1 MSASET
7 VFRRLP
13 ATAGAAR
20 KARARTRRGLD
31 FGFLFGMA
39 VAAAAAAAAATWSE
53 AGAAYFLQPR
63 GAVMVLG
70 GTLGVA
76 ILTTPWRRLWRS
88 IGRLMGLLVAEKR
101 DPQALMEEILHYARV
116 ARFKGLAGIEDA
128 IPSASHPFLR
138 EALGLAL
145 EVENRQQLAQV
156 LETRIRVRE
165 QEGEADARTLEVAGS
180 FAPTL
185 GILGTVM
192 GLMDVLKNFSDLAS
206 VGAGIA
212 MAFVSTM
219 YGLGM
224 ANLVLLPAAHRI
236 RARVAEDF
244 DSDAFILEGVLC
256 LYDQSHPALA
266 RQRLEAYLRGP
277 GRKTQGAALRGNDAA
292 EADLA

>member
-7 VFRRLP
+7 VFRRFP
-13 ATAGAAR
+13 ATAATS
-20 KARARTRRGLD
+20 RAGKRTRRVLD
-31 FGFLFGMA
+31 FGFVFGVA
-39 VAAAAAAAAATWSE
+39 VAGAAAAAAASWSG

-76 ILTTPWRRLWRS
+76 ILTTPWRRLRRS
-88 IGRLMGLLVAEKR
+88 IGRLLGLLVTEKR
-101 DPQALMEEILHYARV
+101 DLPALMEEILRYARA
-116 ARFKGLAGIEDA
+116 ARFKGLVGIEDA

-145 EVENRQQLAQV
+145 EVENRQQLVQV

-192 GLMDVLKNFSDLAS
+192 GLMDVLKNFSELSA
-206 VGAGIA
+206 VGAGIG

-219 YGLGM
+219 YGLGL

-236 RARVAEDF
+236 RVRVAEEF
-244 DSDAFILEGVLC
+244 EADAFILEGVLC

-266 RQRLEAYLRGP
+266 RQRLEAYLRAPRCKGP
-277 GRKTQGAALRGNDAA
+277 RAALKNDATQDDVA
-292 EADLA
+292 